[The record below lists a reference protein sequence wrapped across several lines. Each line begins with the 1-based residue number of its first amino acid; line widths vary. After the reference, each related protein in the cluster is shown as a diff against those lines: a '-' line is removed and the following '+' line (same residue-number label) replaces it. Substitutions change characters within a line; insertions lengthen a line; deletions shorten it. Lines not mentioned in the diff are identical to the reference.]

1 MWQAYDG
8 LTVFVYKVMSEEGL
22 HKLVFSSSATV
33 YGVPEYLPLDEAHRT
48 GECTNPYGTTKYAVE
63 KMMMELAAS
72 HEPQLWT
79 FSLLRWVM
87 YPYNTGSLPC
97 LRYFNPAG
105 AHETGDI
112 GEDPLGV
119 PNNLMP
125 YIAQV
130 RGGLWSNLA

>member
-1 MWQAYDG
+1 M
-8 LTVFVYKVMSEEGL
+8 FVYKVMSEEGL

-79 FSLLRWVM
+79 FSLLR
-87 YPYNTGSLPC
+87 
-97 LRYFNPAG
+97 
-105 AHETGDI
+105 
-112 GEDPLGV
+112 
-119 PNNLMP
+119 
-125 YIAQV
+125 
-130 RGGLWSNLA
+130 